1 MSFLFSLVDE
11 LRGEKGGG
19 ASLYVDL
26 QSGSYHNSGSSGE
39 MEFVTLVS
47 VRFLCVCDAIF

>member
-1 MSFLFSLVDE
+1 MK
-11 LRGEKGGG
+11 RGG